1 MSTRADQLPS
11 LAPTT
16 RQGRQGTSG
25 GGSYI
30 VVVSPSYGGAE
41 KRFFDI
47 FRSLRAQGEK
57 VCLIAPSSLTRRLLD
72 DHPDEPGL
80 AEAVIAVPQDEWRPL
95 DFIRKYRQLLATL
108 PRRSSFHYPLNC
120 LWPLHVGR
128 GDRVTLSV
136 ADCVHTP
143 GPTLSNRVGFWTWL
157 SFFAV
162 DRVDVLSPAILAN
175 MQAYRMARKMSLT
188 PGGTFIE
195 VPAASSSARRPE
207 VALVSRLVELKGIDD
222 LLDVLPAVWQ
232 RLDGHVPPDFGFR
245 IAGYGALQDHVTKR
259 ITALAK
265 SGVPVEFIGYADAK
279 SLFPSVSI
287 ALSMQEA
294 TNYPSRVVA
303 EALSSGCGVIV
314 RDTGDS
320 RQFGTL
326 PGLLY
331 CAAELDADELADK
344 ISSLVGMIATNP
356 TFSSQVREAALD
368 RFSGRASV
376 DYFQRM
382 LHP

>member
-1 MSTRADQLPS
+1 MPTRTDPS
-11 LAPTT
+11 PSIGLATQP
-16 RQGRQGTSG
+16 RDARESGT
-25 GGSYI
+25 YI
-30 VVVSPSYGGAE
+30 VIVSPSYGGAE

-47 FRSLRAQGEK
+47 FRALRAQGEK
-57 VCLIAPSSLTRRLLD
+57 VCLIAPSSLTRRLLG
-72 DHPDEPGL
+72 DHPDEPDL
-80 AEAVIAVPQDEWRPL
+80 VDAVISVPLKAWRPL
-95 DFIRKYRQLLATL
+95 DFIRKYRRLLATL
-108 PRRSSFHYPLNC
+108 PHRSSFHYPLNC
-120 LWPLHVGR
+120 LWPLHLGR

-143 GPTLSNRVGFWTWL
+143 GPTLFNRVGLWTWL

-162 DRVDVLSPAILAN
+162 DHVDVLSPGILGN
-175 MQAYRMARKMSLT
+175 MKAYRMARKMSLT

-195 VPAASSSARRPE
+195 APPANDSARRPE
-207 VALVSRLVELKGIDD
+207 VVLVSRLVELKGIDH

-245 IAGYGALQDHVTKR
+245 IAGYGPLQDHVTTR
-259 ITALAK
+259 IAALAK

-279 SLFPSVSI
+279 SLFPGVAI

-303 EALSSGCGVIV
+303 EALSSGCGVII
-314 RDTGDS
+314 RGTGDS

-331 CAAELDADELADK
+331 CSADLDADELAEQ
-344 ISSLVGMIATNP
+344 ISSLVSQVTTDP
-356 TFSSQVREAALD
+356 TFSSQIREAALD

-376 DYFQRM
+376 DYFQRI
-382 LHP
+382 LRP